1 MGAKDNKWLV
11 VKEGVVLT
19 PIIEPVIA
27 ALDAYFERHKLKAFV
42 TSGLRDAD
50 DQLRVVR
57 SYLTRKGLNQKYP
70 EAMLCNVGD
79 KNADGTYVWQMAW
92 SNLLNVGVIINP
104 PFRAV
109 CLMNYVRNGVNKKGQ
124 WIGQTPHA
132 SGTAFNV
139 GGGNN
144 GIMDELA
151 VLNEALKEKKIP
163 GLKSFLA
170 ERENNALHCDCR

>member
-1 MGAKDNKWLV
+1 MGARDNKWLI

-19 PIIEPVIA
+19 PTIEPVII
-27 ALDAYFERHKLKAFV
+27 ALDAYFKKHNLKAYV
-42 TSGLRDAD
+42 TSGLRDED

-57 SYLTRKGLNQKYP
+57 SYLTKKGLDSKYP
-70 EAMLCNVGD
+70 QAMTCKVGD
-79 KNADGTYVWQMAW
+79 KLADGTYAWQMAW

-104 PFRAV
+104 PFRAQ
-109 CLMNYVRNGVNKKGQ
+109 CLMNYVRNNVNKKGQ
-124 WIGQTPHA
+124 FINQTPHA
-132 SGTAFNV
+132 AGKAFNV

-151 VLNEALKEKKIP
+151 VLQDALTEKKIP

-170 ERENNALHCDCR
+170 ERENNALHVDCK